1 MPSDSI
7 EKTKKYLNKLR
18 METNESI
25 VKISRKILVQ
35 LIKEELEVILTDAEV
50 KEMFDINMSEETTL
64 SEAPLVQTEPVPAL
78 QRPEK
83 KWPAAL
89 LKHLGIL
96 EQRIKAIET
105 KLWPPGEER

>member
-1 MPSDSI
+1 
-7 EKTKKYLNKLR
+7 
-18 METNESI
+18 
-25 VKISRKILVQ
+25 
-35 LIKEELEVILTDAEV
+35 
-50 KEMFDINMSEETTL
+50 TL